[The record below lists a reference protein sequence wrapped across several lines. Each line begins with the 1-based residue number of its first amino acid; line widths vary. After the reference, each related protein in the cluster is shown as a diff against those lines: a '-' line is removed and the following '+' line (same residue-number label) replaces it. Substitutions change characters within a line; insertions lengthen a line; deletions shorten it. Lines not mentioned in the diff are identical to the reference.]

1 MQQVEKSAPSVEEAL
16 ESALAELGISEQ
28 EALIEVVQEPRSG
41 FLGIA
46 GQEAIV
52 RVRPRSP
59 STAPVAPASP
69 EASDEQA
76 EMVADFVEGLLEAA
90 GLDGDVDIS
99 EADGTTYVDVWSDDD
114 PEGMGV
120 LIGKRGNT
128 LDAIQ
133 ELVRTHVH
141 RRTGERCLVVVDVED
156 YRKRRRSQLLR
167 RASEV
172 AGRVKKTG
180 RQEALEPM
188 NAYERKLVHDA
199 VAELGGV
206 VTASEG
212 EEPNRRVVVRRQA

>member
-28 EALIEVVQEPRSG
+28 EAVIEVVQEPRGG

-52 RVRPRSP
+52 RVRPKA
-59 STAPVAPASP
+59 APPAP

-90 GLDGDVDIS
+90 GLDGDVEIS
-99 EADGTTYVDVWSDDD
+99 EADGTTYVDVWADDD

-141 RRTGERCLVVVDVED
+141 RRTGERCLVIVDVED

-172 AGRVKKTG
+172 GGRVKTTG
-180 RQEALEPM
+180 RPEALEPM
-188 NAYERKLVHDA
+188 NPYERKLVHDA
-199 VAELGGV
+199 VADLGGL

-212 EEPNRRVVVRRQA
+212 EEPNRRVVIKRQG

>member
-1 MQQVEKSAPSVEEAL
+1 MQEVEKSAPSVEEAL

-52 RVRPRSP
+52 RVRPKS
-59 STAPVAPASP
+59 APPPP
-69 EASDEQA
+69 EVSDEQA

-99 EADGTTYVDVWSDDD
+99 EADGTTYVDVWADDD

-141 RRTGERCLVVVDVED
+141 RRTGERCLVIVDVED

-199 VAELGGV
+199 VAELGGL

-212 EEPNRRVVVRRQA
+212 EEPNRRVVIQRQA

>member
-28 EALIEVVQEPRSG
+28 EAVIEVVQEPRGG

-46 GQEAIV
+46 GQQAIV
-52 RVRPRSP
+52 RVRAKA
-59 STAPVAPASP
+59 APPAP

-90 GLDGDVDIS
+90 GLDGDVEIS
-99 EADGTTYVDVWSDDD
+99 EADGTTYVDVWADDD

-141 RRTGERCLVVVDVED
+141 RRTGERCLVIVDVED

-172 AGRVKKTG
+172 GGRVKTTG
-180 RQEALEPM
+180 RPEALEPM
-188 NAYERKLVHDA
+188 NPYERKIVHDA
-199 VAELGGV
+199 VAGLGGL

-212 EEPNRRVVVRRQA
+212 EEPNRRVVIKPQG

>member
-1 MQQVEKSAPSVEEAL
+1 MQEVEKSAPSVEEAL

-41 FLGIA
+41 FLGIV
-46 GQEAIV
+46 GQQAIV
-52 RVRPRSP
+52 RVRPK
-59 STAPVAPASP
+59 STPPAP

-76 EMVADFVEGLLEAA
+76 EMAADFIEGLLEAA

-99 EADGTTYVDVWSDDD
+99 EADGTSYVDVWADDD

-141 RRTGERCLVVVDVED
+141 RRTGERCVVIVDVED

-172 AGRVKKTG
+172 GGRVKKTG

-212 EEPNRRVVVRRQA
+212 EEPDRRVVIRRQD

>member
-28 EALIEVVQEPRSG
+28 EAVIEVVQEPRGG

-52 RVRPRSP
+52 RVRAKAEP
-59 STAPVAPASP
+59 PAP

-90 GLDGDVDIS
+90 GLDGDVEIS
-99 EADGTTYVDVWSDDD
+99 EADGTTYVDVWADED

-141 RRTGERCLVVVDVED
+141 RRTGERCLVLVDVED

-172 AGRVKKTG
+172 GGRVKTTG
-180 RQEALEPM
+180 RPEALEPM
-188 NAYERKLVHDA
+188 NPYERKLVHDA
-199 VAELGGV
+199 VAGLGGL

-212 EEPNRRVVVRRQA
+212 EEPNRRVVIKRQG